1 MIRKLLLGTVL
12 LLLSCV
18 LVAGCQILRNSQG
31 PALLPPADNTL
42 RIGSWNVHYILA
54 GQQHGRWGT
63 EHWHQR
69 KQPMAEVFAALQAD
83 IIAFQEMESF
93 TGGNADNNNLTR
105 NWLVENHP
113 AYAVAAIGAWQE
125 FPSTQPFFYRRALFN
140 VVDQGWF
147 FFSTTP
153 DQIYSRTFNG
163 SYPAF
168 ASWVQFEHK
177 ATRARLRVVNVH
189 LDYADGDNREQSVA
203 LILGRVQ
210 PWLDA
215 GEQLIITGDLNARMG
230 SSLHRKIESTGMQ
243 FVPVQGSTYHFNLG
257 INLFGAIDHFAHTD
271 GLQPMGEAFVFREKM
286 GSTWASDHY
295 PVVVDFN
302 LP

>member
-1 MIRKLLLGTVL
+1 MRLWLVGIAALLLGAT
-12 LLLSCV
+12 

-31 PALLPPADNTL
+31 PQLQPAAADAL

-54 GQQHGRWGT
+54 NQADGRWGT
-63 EHWHQR
+63 GHWLR
-69 KQPMAEVFAALQAD
+69 RRQPMANVFAALDAD
-83 IIAFQEMESF
+83 IVAFQEMESF
-93 TGGNADNNNLTR
+93 AGGNEDNNNLTR
-105 NWLVENHP
+105 DWLLENNP
-113 AYAVAAIGAWQE
+113 LYDVAAVGAWQN
-125 FPSTQPFFYRRALFN
+125 FPSTQPLLYRRELFN

-177 ATRARLRVVNVH
+177 TTLKRFRIVNVH
-189 LDYADGDNREQSVA
+189 LDYSDSDNREQSVA
-203 LILGRVQ
+203 LIISRVR

-215 GEQLIITGDLNARMG
+215 GQQVIIAGDLNARFG
-230 SSLHRKIESTGMQ
+230 SSLHSAIESTGMQ
-243 FVPVQGSTYHFNLG
+243 FVPVHGSTYHFNLG
-257 INLFGAIDHFAHTD
+257 INLFGAIDHFAYTG
-271 GLQPMGEAFVFREKM
+271 GLQPDGDAFVLRSKM
-286 GSTWASDHY
+286 GDTWASDHY
-295 PVVVDFN
+295 PVVVDFK